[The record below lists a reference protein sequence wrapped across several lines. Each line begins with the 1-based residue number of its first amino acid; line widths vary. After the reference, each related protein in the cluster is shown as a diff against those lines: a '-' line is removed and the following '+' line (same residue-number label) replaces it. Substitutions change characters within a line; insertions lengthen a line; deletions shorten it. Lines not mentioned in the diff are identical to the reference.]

1 MYFYSQITDKPEFE
15 TKPLQQYDVIEGES
29 ATINISAKANP
40 SAITY
45 SWSKA
50 SSSTSLMPADS
61 NDVAVT
67 AVLATGSIFN
77 LSNVRRDQAGK
88 YKLEASN
95 EEGSSFVTVVLNV
108 LCKYFYSILLRYKSL
123 QFSITIFFC

>member
-1 MYFYSQITDKPEFE
+1 MITFENYTFLPSISDKPEFE
-15 TKPLQQYDVIEGES
+15 TKALQQYDVIEGES
-29 ATINISAKANP
+29 TSINVSARANP
-40 SAITY
+40 PSISY

-67 AVLATGSIFN
+67 PVLSTEPLFN
-77 LSNVRRDQAGK
+77 MMNVRRDQAGQ
-88 YKLEASN
+88 YRLEASN

-108 LCKYFYSILLRYKSL
+108 LCE
-123 QFSITIFFC
+123 C